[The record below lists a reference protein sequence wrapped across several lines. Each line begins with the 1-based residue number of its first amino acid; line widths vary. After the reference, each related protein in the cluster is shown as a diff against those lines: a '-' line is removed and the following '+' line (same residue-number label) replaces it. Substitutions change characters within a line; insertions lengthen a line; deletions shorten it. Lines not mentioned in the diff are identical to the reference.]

1 MGYRLMKT
9 HKESSELVEE
19 VEFVVQGK
27 GDGPGKQ

>member
-9 HKESSELVEE
+9 HMESLELVEE

-27 GDGPGKQ
+27 ENGPGNQ